1 MLNFWLLLP
10 LLLTIPSSSTCASNG
25 AGMGTMTLLIFISEV
40 EREAA
45 VPAAELVPLV
55 RGKEALGGLE
65 LAM

>member
-1 MLNFWLLLP
+1 
-10 LLLTIPSSSTCASNG
+10 
-25 AGMGTMTLLIFISEV
+25 MTLLIFISEV